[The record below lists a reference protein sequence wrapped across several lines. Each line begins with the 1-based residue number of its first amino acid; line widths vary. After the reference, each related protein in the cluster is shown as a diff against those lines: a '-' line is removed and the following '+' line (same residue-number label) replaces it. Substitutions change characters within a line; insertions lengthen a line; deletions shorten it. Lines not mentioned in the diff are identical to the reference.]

1 MSEEIANV
9 DMARAWDGEEGDQ
22 WTQFAD
28 EYDDTNRSIWARF
41 LETDPIGRADQVLD
55 IGCGCGQST
64 RDAARLAHEGSAL
77 GVDLSSSMLAVARRR
92 ATAEGVTN
100 VDFRQADAQV
110 YAFDPGAF
118 DIAISRFG
126 VMFFENRTAAF
137 TNIAAAL
144 RPGGRLAVLAWQ
156 DVRKNEWIM
165 TVRET
170 LAAGRD
176 LPMPPAGAAGPMA
189 LADQD
194 DVRSLLSGAGFESVG
209 FTSIEE
215 PVWFGADA
223 EAAYEFVGE
232 IGIVKGLSD
241 GLDADTKAA
250 AHERLTSS
258 TSGARNARGGSVRQ
272 RRMADFG
279 DQGVSKRRE
288 AWRVSVDDGGVSAA
302 NHPRGALVTPER
314 SLRGRRPR
322 TGQVMRALR
331 TAQRCRGCPSA
342 CARRGA
348 RTRDLTPPPGLAGS
362 VSRESRSAAQHHTPE
377 RRY

>member
-1 MSEEIANV
+1 MSEQIANV

-28 EYDDTNRSIWARF
+28 EYDNTNRSIWARF
-41 LETDPIGRADQVLD
+41 LETHSIRRADQVLD
-55 IGCGCGQST
+55 IGCGCGQTT

-77 GVDLSSSMLAVARRR
+77 GVDLSSSMLDVARRR
-92 ATAEGVTN
+92 ASAEGVTN

-110 YAFDPGAF
+110 YAFDPGTF
-118 DIAISRFG
+118 DVAISRFG
-126 VMFFENRTAAF
+126 VMFFENRIAAF

-144 RPGGRLAVLAWQ
+144 RPGGRLALLAWQ

-176 LPMPPAGAAGPMA
+176 LPMPTVGAPGPMG
-189 LADQD
+189 LADPD

-223 EAAYEFVGE
+223 EVAYEFVGE

-241 GLDADTKAA
+241 GLDPDAKTA
-250 AHERLTSS
+250 AHERL
-258 TSGARNARGGSVRQ
+258 
-272 RRMADFG
+272 MA
-279 DQGVSKRRE
+279 
-288 AWRVSVDDGGVSAA
+288 
-302 NHPRGALVTPER
+302 ALRAHETPEGVR
-314 SLRGRRPR
+314 FDSGTWLI
-322 TGQVMRALR
+322 
-331 TAQRCRGCPSA
+331 SA
-342 CARRGA
+342 TKA
-348 RTRDLTPPPGLAGS
+348 
-362 VSRESRSAAQHHTPE
+362 
-377 RRY
+377 